1 MTTPTAG
8 NGAAT
13 TAERKFEREPHQV
26 LRERIGS
33 TEFIISVHF
42 SNTSTETIED
52 KILRFIE
59 REEYEYAG

>member
-1 MTTPTAG
+1 MTTQAAG
-8 NGAAT
+8 NGAA
-13 TAERKFEREPHQV
+13 AIDERKFEREPQKV

-42 SNTSTETIED
+42 SSTSTETIED

-59 REEYEYAG
+59 REEYEYAD